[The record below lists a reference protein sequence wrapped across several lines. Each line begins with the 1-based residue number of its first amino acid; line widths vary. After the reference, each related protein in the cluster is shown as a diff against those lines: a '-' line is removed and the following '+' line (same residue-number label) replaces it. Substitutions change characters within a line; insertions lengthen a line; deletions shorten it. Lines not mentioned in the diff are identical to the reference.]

1 LGQRYCKSGS
11 CRPASAAELAA
22 ARKLEPEQRARLL
35 GLVQHPQAQC
45 PVCADVPE
53 DPVVG
58 ICGHV
63 YCQQCAAAQLEGAGH
78 EDEFLC
84 SSCSAVLRSSSL
96 HSAAALQG
104 QQQQQQSKPAAPKG
118 GSKKGGGAGSCLS
131 SDAPWT
137 TSTKVDQLMELLH
150 RVLTKQGASA
160 GALPPPSSTAGPSTS
175 TSSQPN
181 PYRSKV
187 SSKMAKMFKP
197 LGPPLPA
204 QQPPGSKGGGGAAGP
219 GGPPG
224 GGKGPR
230 KDKVIV
236 FSQWT
241 SMLDLLELPLTA
253 ARFGFRRL
261 DGTMSVAQRERA
273 IIDFEDQPDVL
284 VLLVSLKAAA
294 LGVNLTCAN
303 HVVLMDLWWNPTV
316 EEQAIDR
323 AHRIGQTRTVH
334 VTRLAIKGTVEERIL
349 ELQASK
355 RAVVAA
361 ALEEGRGTDGANKL
375 TMEDLRFLFLGAPP
389 TNRPPPPTPALPPSG
404 PRAQPFQQPNPTIP
418 TASPPVATTSIPP
431 LHTPY
436 GVGSSTAVLGS
447 GAQGLGSSSNG
458 GVSASVDRNGGV
470 PAQAGGHG
478 NGGLGS
484 SVVAHTTQASM
495 PMQGNSLSSYAAL

>member
-1 LGQRYCKSGS
+1 MGPSQVDDLFAYFKFLRYKPYNDPAGFKELIKDKILHNPDNGYKILSIVLQAILLRRTKSTKLGDEPIVNLPPREQELIQPEFTAQEADFYKTVQEDGMRALEQNTKENGGKEQYVNMLYFLLKMRQACNHPWLVKGLGQRYTKGGS

-35 GLVQHPQAQC
+35 SLVQHPQAQC

-53 DPVVG
+53 DPVVAT
-58 ICGHV
+58 CGHV

-84 SSCSAVLRSSSL
+84 SSCSVVLRSSSL
-96 HSAAALQG
+96 FSAAALQG
-104 QQQQQQSKPAAPKG
+104 QQPQQSKPAAPPKG
-118 GSKKGGGAGSCLS
+118 GSKKGGGAASSCLG

-137 TSTKVDQLMELLH
+137 TSTKVDQLMQLLH
-150 RVLTKQGASA
+150 RVLIKQGAG
-160 GALPPPSSTAGPSTS
+160 GASQPPSTPAGPSAGT
-175 TSSQPN
+175 PN

-204 QQPPGSKGGGGAAGP
+204 QQLPGSKAGGGAAAS

-224 GGKGPR
+224 AAKGPR

-241 SMLDLLELPLTA
+241 SMLDLLELPLGA
-253 ARFGFRRL
+253 ARFNFRRL

-323 AHRIGQTRTVH
+323 AHRIG
-334 VTRLAIKGTVEERIL
+334 EC
-349 ELQASK
+349 SC
-355 RAVVAA
+355 
-361 ALEEGRGTDGANKL
+361 
-375 TMEDLRFLFLGAPP
+375 
-389 TNRPPPPTPALPPSG
+389 S
-404 PRAQPFQQPNPTIP
+404 
-418 TASPPVATTSIPP
+418 
-431 LHTPY
+431 
-436 GVGSSTAVLGS
+436 
-447 GAQGLGSSSNG
+447 
-458 GVSASVDRNGGV
+458 
-470 PAQAGGHG
+470 
-478 NGGLGS
+478 
-484 SVVAHTTQASM
+484 
-495 PMQGNSLSSYAAL
+495 